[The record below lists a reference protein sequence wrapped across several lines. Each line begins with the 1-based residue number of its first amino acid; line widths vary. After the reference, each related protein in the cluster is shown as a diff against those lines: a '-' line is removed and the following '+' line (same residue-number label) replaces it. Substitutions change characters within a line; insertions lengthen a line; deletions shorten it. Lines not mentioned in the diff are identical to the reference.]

1 MPASLRCLFPDEECL
16 VKSLLLFLLLLAG
29 GVVGYF
35 YWQSGKYPV
44 SVEEPKVETIRKGNI
59 EEKITGSG
67 KLELKGGLYYVV
79 PEAPGKV
86 VKVAEGLAVGK
97 VVKKGMLLLQLDDTL
112 PQAELS
118 AAEAN
123 VMTAEAS
130 IEEAK
135 AKQIVAKAKIATIE
149 EELNFSRTKLAS
161 AKQKEM
167 TGVAPAGLLKE
178 AEAELKKNETAAK
191 GAAAYVNEA
200 DASYQT
206 AVANKKRAEVM
217 VTAKKRQLEQAA
229 MTAPVDGV
237 ILNVSGYLKEGQ
249 LIAPQVT
256 GALLTIANNPDQWEV
271 KAQISEQDIGKLQQ
285 KLALKPAV
293 RFTVEAYS
301 AERIK
306 FNGKVIDIAA
316 LPSAPARPSMAGLDP
331 MQLAALAGNAGSS
344 GPANYTVTIAVDPI
358 PEAVAKNHPLKVG
371 FVASDLQII
380 VENYSDIV
388 TVPSA
393 ALSFTPDSM
402 SDAQQKELKK
412 NEEEGWSAVW
422 FWEGGKYQARYIKA
436 GASELGRTQVKEVL
450 QGKPED
456 LVNKSAVIEAPKK
469 VEKASIFGLGD
480 KPLRMPG

>member
-1 MPASLRCLFPDEECL
+1 M
-16 VKSLLLFLLLLAG
+16 KSLLLFLLLLAG

-35 YWQSGKYPV
+35 YWQSSKYPV
-44 SVEEPKVETIRKGNI
+44 SVEEPKVEIIRKGNI

-135 AKQIVAKAKIATIE
+135 AKQIVAKAKIETIE
-149 EELNFSRTKLAS
+149 KELNVSRTKLAS
-161 AKQKEM
+161 AKQS
-167 TGVAPAGLLKE
+167 GVVAGGILKD
-178 AEAELKKNETAAK
+178 AEAELEKNETAAK
-191 GAAAYVNEA
+191 GAAAFVNEA
-200 DASYQT
+200 NASFQT

-285 KLALKPAV
+285 KLALHPAV

-306 FNGKVIDIAA
+306 FSGKVIDIAA
-316 LPSAPARPSMAGLDP
+316 LPSTPARPSMAGLDP

-344 GPANYTVTIAVDPI
+344 GPANYTVTISVDPI
-358 PEAVAKNHPLKVG
+358 PEAIAKNHPLKVG

-393 ALSFTPDSM
+393 ALSFTPDTM
-402 SDAQQKELKK
+402 TDAQQKELKK

-422 FWEGGKYQARYIKA
+422 FWEAGKYQARYIKA

-456 LVNKSAVIEAPKK
+456 LVSKPAVIEAPKK